1 MSEGGAGK
9 LLEKRVISAA
19 IMLPLVVTVFVMGGW
34 PYVLLIVLA
43 MLLGG
48 LEYTRMFRRLG
59 YAMSNSLLM
68 LLILAWQADA
78 IWALG
83 DWQLPLVTVLVLAV
97 SLWALYQAKE
107 KPDQHRAVEL
117 WALMLAGGMY
127 IGLGG
132 GYLIALRARPDGL
145 WWLLVTCG
153 VVWIGDSA
161 AYVVG
166 RRIGRHKMAPTISPG
181 KSWEGYAAQVLSG
194 PISGLLLARL
204 STLIAGPAHG
214 LVLWHGLVLG
224 LVVSVFCPAGDF
236 LVSMMKREVGVKDT
250 GSLIPGHGGVLDRV
264 DSILWAGIL
273 GYMLATLL
281 A

>member
-1 MSEGGAGK
+1 MF
-9 LLEKRVISAA
+9 EKRVISAA
-19 IMLPLVVTVFVMGGW
+19 VMLPLVVTAFVVGGW

-48 LEYTRMFRRLG
+48 LEYARMFRRLG
-59 YAMSNSLLM
+59 YLMSYPLLA
-68 LLILAWQADA
+68 LLILAWQADG

-83 DWQLPLVTVLVLAV
+83 AWRLPLVTVAMLAQ
-97 SLWALYQAKE
+97 SLWALHQATK
-107 KPDQHRAVEL
+107 KPDQHSAVEL
-117 WALMLAGGMY
+117 WALMVAGGMY
-127 IGLGG
+127 IGSGG

-161 AYVVG
+161 AYAVG

-194 PISGLLLARL
+194 PVSGLLLAWL
-204 STLIAGPAHG
+204 STQIAGTVHG

-224 LVVSVFCPAGDF
+224 FVVSVFCPAGDF

>member
-1 MSEGGAGK
+1 M
-9 LLEKRVISAA
+9 LEKRVISAA
-19 IMLPLVVTVFVMGGW
+19 IVLPLVVTVFVMGGW

-59 YAMSNSLLM
+59 YAMSSPFLM

-78 IWALG
+78 IWTLG
-83 DWQLPLVTVLVLAV
+83 AWQLPLVTVLMLTV
-97 SLWALYQAKE
+97 SLWALYQAKQ
-107 KPDQHRAVEL
+107 KPDRHRAVEL

-127 IGLGG
+127 LGLGG
-132 GYLIALRARPDGL
+132 GYLIALRTRPDGL

-194 PISGLLLARL
+194 PISGLLLAWL
-204 STLIAGPAHG
+204 STQIAGTAHG

>member
-1 MSEGGAGK
+1 

-34 PYVLLIVLA
+34 SYVLLIVLA

-48 LEYTRMFRRLG
+48 LEFTRMFRRLG
-59 YAMSNSLLM
+59 YAMSDLFLA

-78 IWALG
+78 IWDLG
-83 DWQLPLVTVLVLAV
+83 AWRLPVVTVLMLAV

-107 KPDQHRAVEL
+107 KLDHHRAVEL

-132 GYLIALRARPDGL
+132 GYLIALRTRPEGL

-194 PISGLLLARL
+194 PISGLLLAWL
-204 STLIAGPAHG
+204 STQIAGIEHG

-224 LVVSVFCPAGDF
+224 FVVSVFCPAGDF

>member
-1 MSEGGAGK
+1 M
-9 LLEKRVISAA
+9 LEKRVISAA
-19 IMLPLVVTVFVMGGW
+19 IMLPVVVAVIVMGGL
-34 PYVLLIVLA
+34 PYVLLIVLT
-43 MLLGG
+43 MLWGG

-59 YAMSNSLLM
+59 YVMSNPLLA
-68 LLILAWQADA
+68 LLIISWQADA
-78 IWALG
+78 IWDLG
-83 DWQLPLVTVLVLAV
+83 TWRLPLVTVPMLVV

-132 GYLIALRARPDGL
+132 GYLIALRARPSGL

-181 KSWEGYAAQVLSG
+181 KSWEGYAAQVVSG
-194 PISGLLLARL
+194 PISGLLLAWL
-204 STLIAGPAHG
+204 STQLAGTEQG

-236 LVSMMKREVGVKDT
+236 LVSMMKREVRVKDT

-273 GYMLATLL
+273 GHMLATLL